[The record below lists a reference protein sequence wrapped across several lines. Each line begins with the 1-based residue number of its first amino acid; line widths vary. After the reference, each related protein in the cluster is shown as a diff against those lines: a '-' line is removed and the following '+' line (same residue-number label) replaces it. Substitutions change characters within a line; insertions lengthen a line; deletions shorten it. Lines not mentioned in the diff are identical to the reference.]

1 MIPWVADYGLLM
13 YDLYIS
19 RDIEDKCFRYV
30 TLNILGYNKPL
41 LLFDEKCLFFNQNK
55 Q

>member
-19 RDIEDKCFRYV
+19 RDMEDKYFRYV
-30 TLNILGYNKPL
+30 TLNIWRYCTFVPP
-41 LLFDEKCLFFNQNK
+41 
-55 Q
+55 

>member
-13 YDLYIS
+13 YDSYIS

-30 TLNILGYNKPL
+30 TLNTWRCCIFVPP
-41 LLFDEKCLFFNQNK
+41 
-55 Q
+55 